1 MATEKVMCA
10 VDDPTSG
17 LPVVMMARWLANA
30 LRAELVV
37 VHTLPDLDAEPEP
50 VFTALEGLL
59 DDTHAQIHLLEGS
72 VAPAILEAAEEE
84 NATMLVVGARGRGP
98 VRSALLGSVSRDVAS
113 GAMCP
118 VLVVPHDVAEV
129 DPATAVDGRDRY
141 LVCGTDN
148 SDASMAAVAFS
159 AQLAQTLGC
168 RVVVVHARQN
178 LQSLLEYRHPSSD
191 TPPVTGQED
200 AVAKLVDETMKQA
213 SSLAGEGAIEVVEP
227 GAPVKVLKDV
237 ADRYDAAMIV
247 VAAGGRGGLSSA
259 LLGSVAAEL
268 PVTAERP
275 VLVVPRRVTER
286 WAAGKAPAPGNGA

>member
-1 MATEKVMCA
+1 MTTEKVMCA
-10 VDDPTSG
+10 VDESAAGRT
-17 LPVVMMARWLANA
+17 VVMTARWLAEA
-30 LRAELVV
+30 LAAELIV
-37 VHTLPDLDAEPEP
+37 VHSGSDADVEPAA
-50 VFTALEGLL
+50 TAIEGWLG
-59 DDTHAQIHLLEGS
+59 DAKAEIHLLVGS
-72 VAPAILEAAEEE
+72 VAPAILEAAEAEH
-84 NATMLVVGARGRGP
+84 ATMLVLGARGRGP
-98 VRSALLGSVSRDVAS
+98 VRSALLGSVSHEVAS

-118 VLVVPHDVAEV
+118 VVVVPHDVGEV
-129 DPATAVDGRDRY
+129 DPAADFGGREPY

-148 SDASMAAVAFS
+148 SDVSMAAVAFS

-227 GAPVKVLKDV
+227 GAPVKVLKEV
-237 ADRYDAAMIV
+237 ADRYDAALIL

-275 VLVVPRRVTER
+275 VLVVPRRVAER
-286 WAAGKAPAPGNGA
+286 WATSNAPAPSNGA